1 MRTRYVKTETTQ
13 LFRSEDDDKTVLEL
27 LWGDGVIVDD
37 AAGDAGRIPAKARG
51 REGFVEA
58 ADLGDEALLELY
70 FIDVGQGDGVLVCT
84 PDRRHVLIDG
94 GYKRRAQPTGKNAA
108 DFVDWKFAK
117 EYGADRIRLDAMI
130 ASHNDADHYG
140 GLWDLLNADEKD
152 ELDLDEVEVGAF
164 YHAGVGW
171 WQDAEGKRSLGPIES
186 GFLTRLM
193 ESQDSAADGLDGLPD
208 GSRLQG
214 EWAKFIRCIVDCG
227 CPVQRL
233 SHMSDYLP
241 GFGPD
246 DGDVAVRV
254 LGPVQEE
261 HAGAPALRSLG
272 SPSQNTNGHSVLLRV
287 DYGRTRILLTGDLNA
302 SSQQILLE
310 HYTGKRQELAADV
323 VKGCHHGSDDCSY
336 EFLST
341 VGASATVI
349 SSGDNEG
356 HAHPRPSIVAASAL
370 TGHTRIHNDR
380 VVTPLIYST
389 EIARSVKLGKVL
401 EVADESKGIS
411 LTPDSKARIEYA
423 ETGAGDLRAGRG
435 HRNLGGSYVVSGIIY
450 GLVNVRTDG
459 NRILCATLN
468 EKSHTWDVKSFD
480 SRF

>member
-13 LFRSEDDDKTVLEL
+13 LFEAEGGAGSVLEL
-27 LWGDGVIVDD
+27 LWGDRVIID
-37 AAGDAGRIPAKARG
+37 AAAAEAGRVPARARGKDGFVDAG
-51 REGFVEA
+51 
-58 ADLGDEALLELY
+58 DLGDEALLELY

-84 PDRRHVLIDG
+84 PDRKHVLIDG
-94 GYKRRAQPTGKNAA
+94 GYKRRSQPTGKNAA
-108 DFVDWKFAK
+108 DFVDWKFAR
-117 EYGADRIRLDAMI
+117 EYGDDRIRLDAMI

-140 GLWDLLNADEKD
+140 GLWDLLNADEKE

-164 YHAGVGW
+164 YHAGIGW
-171 WQDAEGKRSLGPIES
+171 WQDAEGKRSLGPVDD
-186 GFLTRLM
+186 GFLTRLA
-193 ESQDSAADGLDGLPD
+193 EDRDSAAAGLEGLPD

-214 EWAKFIRCIVDCG
+214 EWAKFIRCIVACG

-233 SHMSDYLP
+233 SHRSEYLP
-241 GFGPD
+241 GFSD
-246 DGDVAVRV
+246 QDGEVIFRV

-272 SPSQNTNGHSVLLRV
+272 SASQNTNGHSVLLRI

-302 SSQQILLE
+302 RSQQILLE
-310 HYTGKRQELAADV
+310 HYRGKRQELAADV
-323 VKGCHHGSDDCSY
+323 VKACHHGSDDCSF
-336 EFLST
+336 EST

-356 HAHPRPSIVAASAL
+356 HAHPRPTIVAASAL
-370 TGHTRIHNDR
+370 TGHSRIHNDR

-389 EIARSVKLGKVL
+389 EVARSMKVGKVL
-401 EVADESKGIS
+401 EVADDPTGVR
-411 LTPDSKARIEYA
+411 LTPESDARIEYA
-423 ETGAGDLRAGRG
+423 ETGAGSLRARRG
-435 HRNLGGSYVVSGIIY
+435 SRNLRGSYVVSGIIY

-468 EKSHTWDVKSFD
+468 EKSHTWDVKAFE